1 MEEPVSKQRYVPGVE
16 PGPRAWK
23 KEMREAGVPD
33 GFVAV
38 VERMRA
44 KVREEAGL
52 GTPIGIEYVFDVLK
66 RDGAEEPRLSYLLTV
81 EGVEDRAASVSCSFG
96 PPPDGE
102 GWDDVLLSFSQNVEN
117 CKRWIELPTE
127 PEGER

>member
-1 MEEPVSKQRYVPGVE
+1 MEGPVSMQRYVPGVE

-33 GFVAV
+33 EFVAV

-44 KVREEAGL
+44 KVREEARL
-52 GTPIGIEYVFDVLK
+52 GTPIGIEYAFDVLK
-66 RDGAEEPRLSYLLTV
+66 RDGAEEPRLSYVMTITG
-81 EGVEDRAASVSCSFG
+81 ERHETGVSCSFG
-96 PPPDGE
+96 HPPDGE

-117 CKRWIELPTE
+117 CKRWIGLPTE

>member
-1 MEEPVSKQRYVPGVE
+1 MEGPVSMQRYVPGVE

-33 GFVAV
+33 EFVAV

-44 KVREEAGL
+44 KVREEARL
-52 GTPIGIEYVFDVLK
+52 GTPIGIEYAFDVLK
-66 RDGAEEPRLSYLLTV
+66 RDGAEEPRLSYVMTITG
-81 EGVEDRAASVSCSFG
+81 ERHETGVSCSFG

-102 GWDDVLLSFSQNVEN
+102 G
-117 CKRWIELPTE
+117 
-127 PEGER
+127 